1 MDMVND
7 GVEDLRC
14 KYVSLIYTNYVSAGT
29 GVDTEDEERKG
40 LVSFSP
46 YTTPLLWFWLIP
58 PGAASGSGE
67 GVVGIK
73 SHCRLDTP
81 FCLPAWGRDWS
92 GSRPWQNCARTGD
105 NQPEVVP

>member
-14 KYVSLIYTNYVSAGT
+14 KYVSLIYTNYVSTGA

-46 YTTPLLWFWLIP
+46 YTTPP
-58 PGAASGSGE
+58 CASG
-67 GVVGIK
+67 
-73 SHCRLDTP
+73 
-81 FCLPAWGRDWS
+81 
-92 GSRPWQNCARTGD
+92 
-105 NQPEVVP
+105 